1 MGMQIC
7 TQVVSAG
14 NSFVI
19 NASMGVLS
27 ISYQMSN
34 GTGDAGTIIGNFNG
48 TSSTGSHLTNQAIT
62 IPAGGGN
69 NFSSP
74 SPDRPIDGIT
84 LHCTQGSLNI
94 ILGY

>member
-1 MGMQIC
+1 MKIC
-7 TQVVSAG
+7 TQVVTSG
-14 NSFVI
+14 NDFIIS
-19 NASMGVLS
+19 ASMGVLS
-27 ISYQMSN
+27 VTYQMSN

-48 TSSTGSHLTNQAIT
+48 VSSTGSSLTNQAIT

-69 NFSSP
+69 NFSSA
-74 SPDRPIDGIT
+74 SPGRPIDGIT